1 VENELEKIIY
11 KYFKDDKV
19 KYYHP
24 WDAIFDDQYL
34 RWEYNQHKRDEIVIS
49 CGSDDGEVRV
59 KVFTDA
65 IELETF
71 IKIILS

>member
-1 VENELEKIIY
+1 MENELEKVIY

-34 RWEYNQHKRDEIVIS
+34 RWDYNQHKREEIIIS
-49 CGSDDGEVRV
+49 IGSNDGEVRV

-65 IELETF
+65 VELETF